1 MDLLS
6 SPSFPSSTST
16 STLLSSLIILAA
28 AYLTFRQF
36 RRRRPPV
43 YLLDFS
49 CFKPPQNY
57 RVPYAAFAEH
67 ARFILGEETAS
78 FLIRVLEKSG
88 LGEETA
94 LPVGAHYIE
103 PTPVPTMSGSREEA
117 ELVIFSAVDDVL
129 KKTGV
134 DPNDIGVLV
143 VNSNS
148 FYPVPSLTSMIVN
161 RYKLKSDIRSFS
173 LASMGCSS
181 GPISVGLAKDL
192 LIANPNS
199 GLALVVSTEII
210 TSPSWYQGKLRSMLI
225 PNCLFRL
232 GGAAILLSAS
242 PSHRHRSK
250 YELLHVVRTH
260 LASDDIAYRCLWMEE
275 DEAGHLGISLGK
287 QVVEVASKALQ
298 LHFASLCPLVLPFSE
313 KLRYISFLLQRPNS
327 KSDSSKPTFVP
338 QFRRAFEHFC
348 LHAGGK
354 AVVDGLQKVLELT
367 DEEVEATRMSLH
379 RFGNT
384 SSSSVWYGLGYTEAK
399 GRVRKGDRIWQLG
412 LGGGFKCNS
421 AVWRCV
427 RDVDPK
433 KEAGGAWATC
443 VHRYPVYCS

>member
-1 MDLLS
+1 MEYSL
-6 SPSFPSSTST
+6 PSYLDYSTT
-16 STLLSSLIILAA
+16 TLLSSLIILAA

-36 RRRRPPV
+36 RHRRPPIF
-43 YLLDFS
+43 LLDFA

-67 ARFILGEETAS
+67 ARFIVGEEIAS
-78 FLIRVLEKSG
+78 FLVRVLEKSG

-103 PTPVPTMSGSREEA
+103 PSPRPTMSGSRDEA
-117 ELVIFSAVDDVL
+117 ELVIFSAIDDLL

-134 DPNDIGVLV
+134 DPLDIGVLV
-143 VNSNS
+143 INSNS
-148 FYPVPSLTSMIVN
+148 FYPVPSLTSMVVN
-161 RYKLKSDIRSFS
+161 RYKLRSDIRSYS

-181 GPISVGLAKDL
+181 GPISIGLARDL
-192 LIANPNS
+192 LIANPNK

-242 PSHRHRSK
+242 PSHRPRSK
-250 YELLHVVRTH
+250 YQLIHVIRTH
-260 LASDDIAYRCLWMEE
+260 LASDDRAYRCLWMEE
-275 DEAGHLGISLGK
+275 DDAGHLGISLSK
-287 QVVEVASKALQ
+287 QVVDVASKALE
-298 LHFASLCPLVLPFSE
+298 LHFATLCPLVLPLSE
-313 KLRYISFLLQRPNS
+313 KLRYLSFLLQRSNK
-327 KSDSSKPTFVP
+327 KSVSPAPTFVP
-338 QFRRAFEHFC
+338 EFRRAFDHFC

-354 AVVDGLQKVLELT
+354 AVVDGLQKVLELR

-421 AVWRCV
+421 AVWRCI
-427 RDVDPK
+427 RDVDA
-433 KEAGGAWATC
+433 KEGGGAWADC
-443 VHRYPVYCS
+443 VHRYPVCC